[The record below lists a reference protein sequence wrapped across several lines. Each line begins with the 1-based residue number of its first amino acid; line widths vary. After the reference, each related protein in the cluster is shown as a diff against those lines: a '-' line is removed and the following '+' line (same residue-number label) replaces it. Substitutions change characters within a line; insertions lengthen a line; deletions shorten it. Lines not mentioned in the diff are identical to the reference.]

1 MSIMTDAELLLG
13 LSRHLSAYN
22 MSAERASLDELEFA
36 GQIFDMAFRL
46 RGSTTSSPERVNA
59 IGLEVGLSART
70 LRDVVVALESL
81 GWVSVA
87 RDAAGSPVAV
97 SDLIPAPRDLIN
109 AATRVLDV
117 CLAKPAQWALLSLL
131 RATTVQP
138 LLVVDA
144 LEIAADSNGRK
155 AGAEAAE
162 DALRKLIAVGLAR
175 RVSDDDGRDV
185 IYNPN
190 VWVQGDSVATAALK
204 AADAKATAH
213 VTALLEEVAANPALP
228 EGHVTSTEPR
238 WVSFAVAQ
246 GLVHRSVIQTSE
258 GSERAFLF
266 TPHLS
271 RDPFGS
277 NPVDASGQV
286 KQLVGSMVYAQT
298 YAEYKLHSPG
308 TFLRKLI
315 DTGVAGN
322 VTSIGTD
329 YPMLEKAGI
338 VRVIPGSSSNRFR
351 LELLQSDVAES
362 ALELIEVRDDST
374 GNDQD
379 AAALRAQRSYI
390 HTERDRAQ
398 LALTTEIDEVEQRRL
413 VAALREIPT
422 KRTFGG
428 RP

>member
-13 LSRHLSAYN
+13 LSRHLSAYS

-46 RGSTTSSPERVNA
+46 RGSTTSTPQRVNA
-59 IGLEVGLSART
+59 IGLEVGLSQRN
-70 LRDVVVALESL
+70 LKDVIAAMEGL
-81 GWVSVA
+81 GWISVA
-87 RDAAGSPVAV
+87 RSPSGAPESV
-97 SDLIPAPRDLIN
+97 SDLIPAPRNLIN
-109 AATRVLDV
+109 AAPQVLEI
-117 CLAKPAQWALLSLL
+117 CLAQPAHWALLALL

-138 LLVVDA
+138 LLESDA
-144 LEIAADSNGRK
+144 LQVAADASGRNV
-155 AGAEAAE
+155 GSEAAE
-162 DALRKLIAVGLAR
+162 DALRKLISVGLAR
-175 RVSDDDGRDV
+175 KVLDDDGRAV

-190 VWVQGDSVATAALK
+190 VWVQGDSIAGAALK
-204 AADAKATAH
+204 AADARATTH
-213 VTALLEEVAANPALP
+213 MTALLEEVAAHPALP
-228 EGHVTSTEPR
+228 EGHVTSTEQKWIR
-238 WVSFAVAQ
+238 FAVAQ
-246 GLVHRSVIQTSE
+246 GLIHRSVIQTAD

-266 TPHLS
+266 TPHLA
-271 RDPFGS
+271 RDAFGA

-298 YAEYKLHSPG
+298 YAEYKLHTPG
-308 TFLRKLI
+308 AFLRKLI
-315 DTGVAGN
+315 DTGVAGDA
-322 VTSIGTD
+322 TSIGTD

-338 VRVIPGSSSNRFR
+338 VRVVPGSSSRRFR

-362 ALELIEVRDDST
+362 ALDLIDARDTSA

-398 LALTTEIDEVEQRRL
+398 LARSAEVDEVEQRRL
-413 VAALREIPT
+413 VAALREIPI